1 MFRKLRSNQIRRHS
15 LNLSHVVVKNGLLA
29 TAIPFDGYYA
39 RPIRFS
45 DGATVGLIVS
55 PTNAVADF
63 EQSGLIAGHCATCR
77 SRDVEPVLDLVN
89 SRWPVASDLLNR
101 QCAHQ
106 SLP

>member
-1 MFRKLRSNQIRRHS
+1 MLG
-15 LNLSHVVVKNGLLA
+15 GLLA
-29 TAIPFDGYYA
+29 AIVPFDGCA
-39 RPIRFS
+39 CPIRLS

-101 QCAHQ
+101 QCAPPIPAMILSRLSAGLLQ
-106 SLP
+106 GVGTSGG

>member
-29 TAIPFDGYYA
+29 TAIPFDGYA

-55 PTNAVADF
+55 PAHAVSYF
-63 EQSGLIAGHCATCR
+63 EKSGLVAGHYARNLR
-77 SRDVEPVLDLVN
+77 SKKTAIIRAPHAGITKVTQEL
-89 SRWPVASDLLNR
+89 
-101 QCAHQ
+101 H
-106 SLP
+106 